1 MSHHASS
8 STAPRETINEL
19 YFTGQ
24 GDPRHKCVAIGYHRD
39 EPVVYKF
46 DTVDLPQGT
55 RTTVSASPIGSS
67 PWPHQIAHPV
77 PRARLAP
84 APQTPRPLPRHRS
97 RRSRCGSALARAFAL
112 GPAPMQVTYNEQS
125 VVAFFDWALAVHLGS
140 VIKGADR
147 APMAELVKHGS
158 SKSARSFQSGRGGS
172 EKFEWRR
179 VGDKHPYGYE
189 LFSLEPESRI
199 GRYDPTPRELPKIGR
214 AYALLEYGFHEE
226 NLIRDALL
234 ALCLNRWIDWRGM

>member
-1 MSHHASS
+1 MAQRPSTLSHPHSGM
-8 STAPRETINEL
+8 EGEIINEL

-24 GDPRHKCVAIGYHRD
+24 GDPRHKCVAIGYHRN

-55 RTTVSASPIGSS
+55 RTTV
-67 PWPHQIAHPV
+67 
-77 PRARLAP
+77 
-84 APQTPRPLPRHRS
+84 
-97 RRSRCGSALARAFAL
+97 
-112 GPAPMQVTYNEQS
+112 TYNEQF
-125 VVAFFDWALAVHLGS
+125 VVAFFDWALGTHLGS

-147 APMAELVKHGS
+147 EPMSNLVAPGS
-158 SKSARSFQSGRGGS
+158 NDRARSFRSGRDGK

-179 VGDKHPYGYE
+179 VGNKHPFGYE
-189 LFSLEPESRI
+189 LFSMAPESRI
-199 GRYDPTPRELPKIGR
+199 ARYDPTPRELPKVGR
-214 AYALLEYGFHEE
+214 AYALLEYGFHED

>member
-1 MSHHASS
+1 MAQQQQ
-8 STAPRETINEL
+8 TAPSAASGEIINDL

-24 GDPRHKCVAIGYHRD
+24 GDPRHKCVAIGYHHN

-55 RTTVSASPIGSS
+55 RTT
-67 PWPHQIAHPV
+67 
-77 PRARLAP
+77 
-84 APQTPRPLPRHRS
+84 
-97 RRSRCGSALARAFAL
+97 
-112 GPAPMQVTYNEQS
+112 VTYNEQS

-147 APMAELVKHGS
+147 APMTDLVMPGS
-158 SKSARSFQSGRGGS
+158 SDAARSFESGRDGK

-189 LFSLEPESRI
+189 LFSMDPESRI
-199 GRYDPTPRELPKIGR
+199 ARYDPTPRTLPRIGR
-214 AYALLEYGFHEE
+214 AYALLEYGFHED

>member
-1 MSHHASS
+1 MADKPSTSS
-8 STAPRETINEL
+8 QPRTGGEGEIINEL

-24 GDPRHKCVAIGYHRD
+24 GDPRHKCVAIGYHRN

-55 RTTVSASPIGSS
+55 RTTV
-67 PWPHQIAHPV
+67 
-77 PRARLAP
+77 
-84 APQTPRPLPRHRS
+84 
-97 RRSRCGSALARAFAL
+97 
-112 GPAPMQVTYNEQS
+112 TYNEQF
-125 VVAFFDWALAVHLGS
+125 VVAFLDWALAVHLGS

-147 APMAELVKHGS
+147 EPMTDLVLPGS
-158 SKSARSFQSGRGGS
+158 TETLVPPSPHPTSVQSRETLMTPIHLRARSFVSGRDGK

-189 LFSLEPESRI
+189 VGSVFAPRERRSFSRTLTNLVMSSPTQLFSLDPESRI
-199 GRYDPTPRELPKIGR
+199 ARYDPTPRELPKIGR